1 MNIVGYIIGLVSG
14 FLIGLKILPFADK
27 NKY

>member
-1 MNIVGYIIGLVSG
+1 MDILGYIISLVSG